1 MAYQIAFDMYE
12 SATQHFL
19 SWVLAAVQRTT
30 PIPIAE
36 KVEKATALA
45 AHRQNYIAN
54 YTKIS
59 RKFDRKSCKR
69 PNNLQWNIIK

>member
-19 SWVLAAVQRTT
+19 SWVLAAVQRTA

-36 KVEKATALA
+36 KVENVKD
-45 AHRQNYIAN
+45 Q
-54 YTKIS
+54 
-59 RKFDRKSCKR
+59 
-69 PNNLQWNIIK
+69 IIYNGTS